1 MQFSF
6 RVKNHLVKVVVELI
20 VFILRLLIIFIMV
33 SLQRKAWGNLESI
46 ALISCLKSTCH
57 CDIKQ
62 EMRTRKTCDL
72 LQLCVSLMEPKAS
85 LLLFHNLN
93 STITNMVLEPFDMFN
108 NLQALM
114 QNYCDHIYDTSII
127 LLEGKIH
134 PFKYLYTFSPCR
146 ASFHFLNL
154 QEHLHLQNPYLSAIR
169 PKSNQLGIAR
179 YLVFCVDK
187 HSKM

>member
-1 MQFSF
+1 
-6 RVKNHLVKVVVELI
+6 
-20 VFILRLLIIFIMV
+20 MV

-57 CDIKQ
+57 RAIKQ
-62 EMRTRKTCDL
+62 EMRTRKTSDL
-72 LQLCVSLMEPKAS
+72 FQLCVSLMEPKAS

-93 STITNMVLEPFDMFN
+93 STITNMVLEPLDMFD

-127 LLEGKIH
+127 LLVGNTH
-134 PFKYLYTFSPCR
+134 PFKYLLYTFSPCR

-154 QEHLHLQNPYLSAIR
+154 QEHLHLQYLSAIR

-187 HSKM
+187 DFKMEGSSLEMEDASHGLEWISPF